1 MQMKMH
7 ERFYPVFA
15 RNKDWLKGSG
25 LVT

>member
-7 ERFYPVFA
+7 EIFYPVFA
-15 RNKDWLKGSG
+15 RDKGWLKGSG